1 MLRRH
6 FTMRHRSHLVARLFA
21 LTLLALMPML
31 AIGGSGASASMP
43 PSAPTQQREAVVIFR
58 VYFNSMAE
66 RNWLATEFGAD
77 EHQTLGGYLTF
88 TANQQLHDTIKGL
101 GFRVEIDEEATRQIN
116 IVVNT
121 PSVPGT
127 FYGGYRTV
135 EEMESFLDQKVAAN
149 PTLAEKVDIGDSWCK
164 LNPGQCTQPNSWNG
178 FDLWVLR
185 ITNRNIPG
193 PKPIFWYDSGIHSRE
208 IATPEVAMRF
218 IDYLLNNYNGV
229 ADARWLVDHHEIWVM
244 PMLNPDGHHMVEA
257 GGNNPFM
264 QRKNGNRTLC
274 STWPPPGIGIDLNR
288 NFPTFWGCCGG
299 SSGAACSET
308 YRGPSAASEPETQ
321 AVVAKIRQV
330 FPDQRGPNNG
340 DPAPL
345 DATGIAQSMHSVAN
359 LNLYPWGWT
368 NTDSP
373 NHADLDNIARH
384 MSAPNAFPPGNNYDP
399 CQPGECLYNVD
410 GDSFDFQY
418 GELGIPGYTTELS
431 GGSFFPPY
439 TQVESIWNENRGMLL
454 YMAKIARTPYLL
466 TRGPDTANPATNPMT
481 TTQGS
486 PVALTAT
493 MNYVWNRGSENN
505 RYTQNVGGA
514 EYYIGTPPWA
524 GGTGIPMQAVD
535 GAFDEQTEP
544 VQATIDTSTIPPGTY
559 VIYVRGRGVNDYG
572 GLGSWGA
579 FTATWLT
586 VTSGGG
592 STPTVVPATSTPG
605 GATATATVS
614 CAVTTVDVAIVDFAF
629 NPQVV
634 TVAPGSTVR
643 WTNNGQAPHT
653 STSTTALWDSGTLN
667 TGQQFS
673 YTFTTPGTYQYICT
687 IHPSMTGTVI
697 VSGGCPTATVVVPT
711 LPATATRTPTSPA
724 STSTRTITALPAT
737 NTVGVPPPTNTR
749 TPVPATGTAGVAT
762 SSATSMATIPV
773 GTGTAMAT
781 STTMATATPCTLTF
795 TDVPPTDPFYADIRC
810 LACRGIISG
819 YADGTFRPYNSIT
832 RGQIAKMVSN
842 AAGFTEPVGGQTYE
856 DVLPTNT
863 FYEWIE
869 RLSSRGHMGG
879 YPCGQRTTEPCNPP
893 ENRPYFRPV
902 ENATRGQLSKIVSNA
917 AGFTEPVTGQF
928 YTDVEESNPFYVE
941 IMRLTQRGVMSGYPC
956 GGPGEPCDPQNRPYF
971 RWANPVTRGQASK
984 IVANAFYPNCQ
995 TP

>member
-1 MLRRH
+1 
-6 FTMRHRSHLVARLFA
+6 MRHRSHLVARLFA

-31 AIGGSGASASMP
+31 AIGGSAASAGTP
-43 PSAPTQQREAVVIFR
+43 PSAPTQQREPIVIFR

-66 RNWLATEFGAD
+66 RDWLASEFGAD
-77 EHQTLGGYLTF
+77 EHQTLDGYLTF

-121 PSVPGT
+121 PSAPGT

-135 EEMESFLDQKVAAN
+135 EEMQTFLDQKVSAN
-149 PTLAEKVDIGDSWCK
+149 PLLAEKVDIGDSWCK
-164 LNPGQCTQPNSWNG
+164 LNPGQCTQPNAWNG
-178 FDLWVLR
+178 YDLWVLR

-193 PKPIFWYDSGIHSRE
+193 PKPVFWYDSGIHSRE

-218 IDYLLNNYNGV
+218 IDYLLNNYNSV

-257 GGNNPFM
+257 GGNSPFS
-264 QRKNGNRTLC
+264 QRKNANRTLC
-274 STWPPPGIGIDLNR
+274 ANWPPPGIGIDLNR

-299 SSGAACSET
+299 SSGSPCSET
-308 YRGPSAASEPETQ
+308 YRGPTAGSEPETQ
-321 AVVAKIRQV
+321 AVVAKIRQL

-345 DATGIAQSMHSVAN
+345 NAMGIAQSMHSVAN

-418 GELGIPGYTTELS
+418 GELGIAGYTTELS
-431 GGSFFPPY
+431 GGTFYPPY
-439 TQVESIWNENRGMLL
+439 TQVDSIFNENRGMLL

-466 TRGPDTANPATNPMT
+466 TRGPDAANPATNPMT

-486 PVALTAT
+486 LVDLTAT
-493 MNYVWNRGSENN
+493 MNYVWARGTESN
-505 RYTQNVGGA
+505 RYVQNVGGA

-535 GAFDEQTEP
+535 GAYDEQTEP
-544 VQATIDTSTIPPGTY
+544 VQATIDTATIPPGTY
-559 VIYVRGRGVNDYG
+559 VVYVRGRGVNDYG

-586 VTSGGG
+586 VTPGGG
-592 STPTVVPATSTPG
+592 STPTAVATLTRTATSVVPTRTSTAIPSATSTIGVPPSSTATMPPATG
-605 GATATATVS
+605 TIVPPTMTSMPPTGTSVSTGTVIPSETARATATACTV
-614 CAVTTVDVAIVDFAF
+614 
-629 NPQVV
+629 
-634 TVAPGSTVR
+634 
-643 WTNNGQAPHT
+643 
-653 STSTTALWDSGTLN
+653 
-667 TGQQFS
+667 
-673 YTFTTPGTYQYICT
+673 
-687 IHPSMTGTVI
+687 
-697 VSGGCPTATVVVPT
+697 
-711 LPATATRTPTSPA
+711 
-724 STSTRTITALPAT
+724 
-737 NTVGVPPPTNTR
+737 
-749 TPVPATGTAGVAT
+749 
-762 SSATSMATIPV
+762 
-773 GTGTAMAT
+773 
-781 STTMATATPCTLTF
+781 TF
-795 TDVPPTDPFYADIRC
+795 TDVPPTDPFWTNIRC
-810 LACRGIISG
+810 LACRGIVSG
-819 YADGTFRPYNSIT
+819 YADGTFRPYNNIT
-832 RGQIAKMVSN
+832 RGQIAKIVSN
-842 AAGFTEPVGGQTYE
+842 AAGFQEPVSGQRYE

-869 RLSSRGHMGG
+869 RLSQRGHMGG
-879 YPCGQRTTEPCNPP
+879 YPCGERGSEPCIQPD
-893 ENRPYFRPV
+893 NRPYFRPT
-902 ENATRGQLSKIVSNA
+902 EDATRGQLSKIVSNA
-917 AGFTEPVTGQF
+917 AGYNDPVSGVF
-928 YTDVEESNPFYVE
+928 YADVDESNPFYVE
-941 IMRLTQRGVMSGYPC
+941 VMRLTGRGVMSGYPC
-956 GGPGEPCDPQNRPYF
+956 GGEGEPCDPQNRPYF
-971 RWANPVTRGQASK
+971 RWGNPVTRGQASK
-984 IVANAFYPNCQ
+984 IVANTFYPNCV